1 MLANWYPRAERK
13 EVRAMTYTK
22 PEIAT
27 LGDAAL
33 LIQGSKPGSN
43 DSGAPSTKA
52 PGTDSEFEE

>member
-1 MLANWYPRAERK
+1 
-13 EVRAMTYTK
+13 MTYTK